1 MYKRYTMSCS
11 HHVDA
16 DQATPM
22 YDEVSSKSSMN
33 QIDTDVCKVENN
45 EAYGIIRS

>member
-1 MYKRYTMSCS
+1 MSCS
-11 HHVDA
+11 HHVDT
-16 DQATPM
+16 DQATPV

-33 QIDTDVCKVENN
+33 HIVTDVCRVENN